1 MNIAF
6 VRLWI
11 PDRTTAQEGADIGF
25 DILRAVKDT
34 GSHAVFVTHLCE
46 LAARREALGGTVSL
60 ITEPS
65 RRGKPTYKIVK
76 GEPIENTFASDFL

>member
-46 LAARREALGGTVSL
+46 LAARREELGGTVSL
-60 ITEPS
+60 TTEPS
-65 RRGKPTYKIVK
+65 QRGKPTYEIIK
-76 GEPIENTFASDFL
+76 GEPIEDILAADFL